1 MIHENK
7 LSTNDAM
14 LMFISVIAANFSIE
28 LKLDFLLFIRYVSII
43 LVLNSVV
50 QLVYMNEQT
59 LCYEV

>member
-1 MIHENK
+1 
-7 LSTNDAM
+7 M

-59 LCYEV
+59 LCYEVWGYKESV